1 MRATPFYTDATRVV
15 HSVITMRPATPV
27 VRGID
32 RKKPFKIVGIPC
44 QEVLIYLN
52 RTVQFVIAVMIL
64 GWQFE
69 TPARAA
75 DFDPPINLFLDHSY
89 VAWSPNPIKINGDP
103 RSPVRLIFEAQIA
116 PIFFFPQKHIR
127 FNGDSPDELVLSA
140 AVTPLIRLRMLQE
153 DSSPVIPPSFMPKLT
168 LQSLYLKHWEGQT
181 ARIRY
186 SAIGLN
192 IILGH
197 YSNGQSGCF
206 FANQTGTDP
215 NCAPSQGQLPLNEV
229 SGSFSTNY
237 YRGELH
243 GQLAFNI
250 GQDKTSTWLVGGGG
264 LFEVNSA
271 FGPGGISDDQRRVYG
286 NGHYGFEIDMER
298 YWPGNRGRGSFAWS
312 IPSGER
318 PHQTPTSIAEAA
330 YLPDA
335 LGGFG
340 LFVRYVNGQDYFN
353 ILFLE
358 RVTLWEIGL
367 SFELS
372 PGIPEPSFKL

>member
-1 MRATPFYTDATRVV
+1 
-15 HSVITMRPATPV
+15 
-27 VRGID
+27 
-32 RKKPFKIVGIPC
+32 
-44 QEVLIYLN
+44 
-52 RTVQFVIAVMIL
+52 MIL
-64 GWQFE
+64 TW
-69 TPARAA
+69 PLKAA
-75 DFDPPINLFLDHSY
+75 AQVIDPDPPVNLFLDHSF
-89 VAWSPNPIKINGDP
+89 VAGSPNPIKINGDP
-103 RSPVRLIFEAQIA
+103 RSPVHLIFEAQIA
-116 PIFFFPQKHIR
+116 PNFFLPQKHIR
-127 FNGDSPDELVLSA
+127 FNADSPDELVLSA
-140 AVTPLIRLRMLQE
+140 VVTPLIRLRMLQE

-168 LQSLYLKHWEGQT
+168 LQSIYLNYWNAGA

-243 GQLAFNI
+243 GQLAFKI
-250 GQDKTSTWLVGGGG
+250 GREKTSTWLVGGGG

-286 NGHYGFEIDMER
+286 NGHYGFDVELER

-312 IPSGER
+312 VPSGER
-318 PHQTPTSIAEAA
+318 PHQTPTVVAEAA
-330 YLPDA
+330 YLPDS

-358 RVTLWEIGL
+358 RVVLWEIGL
-367 SFELS
+367 SFELG
-372 PGIPEPSFKL
+372 PGIPESPFKA